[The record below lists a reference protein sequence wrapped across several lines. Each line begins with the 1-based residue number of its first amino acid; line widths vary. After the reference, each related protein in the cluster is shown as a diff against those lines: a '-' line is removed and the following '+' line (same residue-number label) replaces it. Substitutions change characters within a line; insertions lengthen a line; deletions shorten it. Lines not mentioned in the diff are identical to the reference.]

1 MPTECSDFRA
11 GVTCAVWGIVIYHVR
26 PLLVRRAGVAFSVSM
41 GGALVV
47 GCIFQQVLGLSVL
60 HPAKAALTIFVLGV
74 MSLGDLGLHPSD
86 AMGPANGVTL
96 ARGVLVSAV
105 AAMIGEPSAAAW
117 LWLTTP
123 LAMVALALDGVDG
136 YVARRCDVESPF
148 GARLDMEL
156 DALLTMVL
164 AVLVWQT
171 GRAPAWVLA
180 SGAMRYAFV
189 AAAVVAPWL
198 RAPLPPRYR
207 RKVVCVL
214 QIGSLILCLLPF
226 LAPPLTVVIAAVG
239 LLALSGSFAVDVV
252 WLWRRR

>member
-1 MPTECSDFRA
+1 ML
-11 GVTCAVWGIVIYHVR
+11 YHTR
-26 PLLVRRAGVAFSVSM
+26 PLLVRRAGAAFSVSV
-41 GGALVV
+41 GAAFGIGCVV
-47 GCIFQQVLGLSVL
+47 QQFLELSAFYPVKGTLAVCILAVTS
-60 HPAKAALTIFVLGV
+60 
-74 MSLGDLGLHPSD
+74 MGDLGRHTLD
-86 AMGPANGVTL
+86 TMGPANGVTL

-105 AAMIGEPSAAAW
+105 AAMIGEPSAASW
-117 LWLTTP
+117 MWLTTP
-123 LAMVALALDGVDG
+123 LAMVALAMDGVDG
-136 YVARRCDVESPF
+136 YVARLFKVESPF

-180 SGAMRYAFV
+180 SGAMRYVFV

-198 RAPLPPRYR
+198 SAPLPPRYR

-214 QIGSLILCLLPF
+214 QIGSLILCLLPC
-226 LAPPLTVVIAAVG
+226 LEPPLTITIAAIG
-239 LLALSGSFAVDVV
+239 LLALTGSFAVDVA